1 MQDEKNIQK
10 ALAGGRT
17 YLALERTLM
26 AWIRTALAMISF
38 GFAIEQFFTTTQ
50 RTNPEILG
58 VDVRGAQV
66 VGLSLVIV
74 GTLAMLAA
82 IYQHFSLLKKVE
94 HETGR
99 PREYWSLAVFVAI
112 AIVII
117 GMAANFYILMRYIL
131 N

>member
-50 RTNPEILG
+50 RANPEILG
-58 VDVRGAQV
+58 IDVRGAQI

-82 IYQHFSLLKKVE
+82 IFQHFSLLKKVE
-94 HETGR
+94 LETGR
-99 PREYWSLAVFVAI
+99 PRQYKGKFQIRER
-112 AIVII
+112 
-117 GMAANFYILMRYIL
+117 ILREK

>member
-50 RTNPEILG
+50 RANPEILG
-58 VDVRGAQV
+58 IDVRGAQI

-82 IYQHFSLLKKVE
+82 IFQHFKLLKKVE
-94 HETGR
+94 LEIGR
-99 PREYWSLAVFVAI
+99 SRQYWSLAVFVAI
-112 AIVII
+112 AIVVI
-117 GMAANFYILMRYIL
+117 GIAANFYILLKYVL

>member
-50 RTNPEILG
+50 RANPEILG
-58 VDVRGAQV
+58 IDVRGAQI

-82 IYQHFSLLKKVE
+82 IFQHFSLLKKVE
-94 HETGR
+94 LETGR
-99 PREYWSLAVFVAI
+99 PRQYWSIAVFVAI
-112 AIVII
+112 AIVVI
-117 GMAANFYILMRYIL
+117 GLAANFYILLRYIL